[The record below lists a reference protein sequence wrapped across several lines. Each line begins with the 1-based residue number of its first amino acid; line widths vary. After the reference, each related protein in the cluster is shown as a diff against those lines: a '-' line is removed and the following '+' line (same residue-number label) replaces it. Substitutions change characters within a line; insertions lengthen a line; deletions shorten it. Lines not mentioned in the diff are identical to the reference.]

1 MRDLWPLGGVIPP
14 EPFGDCEI
22 GAQNMT
28 KRFILGFL
36 LVSAGFVA
44 PMRGQ
49 GVPNP
54 LDLDQAVEIALSRR
68 GELSAA
74 VAAIE
79 AREGATVQA
88 GLSPNPIFSLQT
100 ENWRFYGDPGFS
112 ASRDLDVFA
121 FVSVPVETAGKKHR
135 RVELAQADERI
146 AELERQTVAWRVR
159 QSVKKAYWQALA
171 AQAQLEMLGRNRETL
186 ESLEEYHDVRVRLG
200 AMAEVDLIK
209 VRVEAGRVALTLAT
223 AEMEASRAKIALLEA
238 MGVGDLN
245 TAFELRQPEAKPA
258 NVNWNSA
265 QVSGEVIASAIGNR
279 TEILLAQAHV
289 ERALAA
295 VELQRALGRP
305 DVTPYV
311 GYKRGSSFNTL
322 VGGLSI
328 PLPVRDK
335 NTGAIEEAL
344 AEVRRHE
351 AVLRAAEMRVR
362 AEAAA
367 AVEAVRRRSEM
378 LQSMETGVL
387 ERAQETS
394 RIALAAYEE
403 GGVELLDVLD
413 AQRAQ
418 NEIGLFYSQL
428 MFDYQLSWVELETAA
443 GTPSLSLPSQG
454 TQKALAGPKSPAE

>member
-1 MRDLWPLGGVIPP
+1 
-14 EPFGDCEI
+14 
-22 GAQNMT
+22 MT
-28 KRFILGFL
+28 KRIILGFL
-36 LVSAGFVA
+36 LISSGSVTAI
-44 PMRGQ
+44 RGQ
-49 GVPNP
+49 AVPSP
-54 LDLDQAVEIALSRR
+54 LGLDQAVEIALSSR
-68 GELSAA
+68 GELTAA

-79 AREGATVQA
+79 VREGATAQA
-88 GLSPNPIFSLQT
+88 GLSPNPIFSVQT

-135 RVELAQADERI
+135 RVELAEADERI

-159 QSVKKAYWQALA
+159 QDVKKAYWQALA
-171 AQAQLEMLGRNRETL
+171 AQARLEMLGHTRDTL
-186 ESLEEYHDVRVRLG
+186 ERLEEYHDVRVGLG

-223 AEMEASRAKIALLEA
+223 AEMEVNHAKIALLEA

-245 TAFELRQPEAKPA
+245 TAFELRQPEAKSA

-265 QVSGEVIASAIGNR
+265 QVSGEVIEAALGNR
-279 TEILLAQAHV
+279 TEILLGQAHV

-295 VELQRALGRP
+295 VELQRALARP

-311 GYKRGSSFNTL
+311 GYKRGNSFNTL
-322 VGGLSI
+322 VGGFSI
-328 PLPVRDK
+328 PLPIRNK

-344 AEVRRHE
+344 AEVRRQE
-351 AVLRAAEMRVR
+351 AVLRAAETRVR
-362 AEAAA
+362 AETAA

-378 LQSMETGVL
+378 LRSMETGVMD
-387 ERAQETS
+387 RAQETS

-443 GTPSLSLPSQG
+443 GTQNLPLPSDG
-454 TQKALAGPKSPAE
+454 TQTALARSSTTVE